1 MTRTFFKRKKK
12 RACVIGLDG
21 VPRTL
26 LGSMMDSGVMP
37 KTRDIVA
44 RGHIEPM
51 TAALPEISSVSWS
64 TFMTG
69 KNPGTHGIFGFTDL
83 KDSSYAL
90 RYPSFRDL
98 RSPTIWDILGDHRM
112 RSVVI
117 NQPATYPA
125 RPIPGVLIS
134 GFVAID
140 LEKAVTP
147 LSYYSTLKEKNYEID
162 VDAQECRDDAERL
175 FASLD
180 RLLAAR
186 RSIMDDLWEH
196 EDWNLFEIVL
206 TGTDRLHHFLWD
218 AWENARHPHHAA
230 FLDYYRAIDDF
241 IGHAFSK
248 FRETQCDGGFFILS
262 DHGFC
267 GARHEVYIN
276 TILQR
281 EGFLDLAPGSSSL
294 EGITEKTKAF
304 ALDPA
309 RIYINRKGR
318 FPRGSVEK
326 DDAAPLV
333 KDLKAVFENLGFN
346 GEKIVR
352 RLFTGEEA
360 YSGPHA
366 HQGPDLL
373 CVPQD
378 GFDLKGRVGAERIV
392 GDRRL
397 QGMHTWD
404 NAFLFSLDVSSI
416 GAEGGLNIIDVP
428 AAILRSL
435 GIEI

>member
-1 MTRTFFKRKKK
+1 
-12 RACVIGLDG
+12 
-21 VPRTL
+21 
-26 LGSMMDSGVMP
+26 MP
-37 KTRDIVA
+37 KTRDIVS
-44 RGHIEPM
+44 RGRIEPM

-69 KNPGTHGIFGFTDL
+69 KNPGAHGIFGFTDFR
-83 KDSSYAL
+83 DSSYAL

-147 LSYYSTLKEKNYEID
+147 VRYYSTLREKNYQID
-162 VDAQECRDDAERL
+162 VDAQECRDDANRL

-180 RLLAAR
+180 ALLAAR
-186 RSIMDDLWEH
+186 RDVMDDLWAH
-196 EDWNLFEIVL
+196 EDWNFFEIIL

-218 AWENARHPHHAA
+218 AWEDARHPHHAA
-230 FLDYYRAIDDF
+230 FMDYYRTIDDF
-241 IGHAFSK
+241 LGYTYSK
-248 FRETQCDGGFFILS
+248 FQESDEGGGFFILS

-267 GARHEVYIN
+267 GARNEVYVN
-276 TILQR
+276 TILRQ
-281 EGFLDLAPGSSSL
+281 EGFLTLAPGASSL
-294 EGITEKTKAF
+294 EGITEDTKAF

-318 FPRGSVEK
+318 FPRGSVER
-326 DDAAPLV
+326 DDVAPLM
-333 KDLKAVFENLGFN
+333 KDLMAVLENYSFD

-360 YSGPHA
+360 YSGPYA
-366 HQGPDLL
+366 HHGPDLL
-373 CVPQD
+373 CVPRD
-378 GFDLKGRVGAERIV
+378 GFDFKGRVGAERAV

-404 NAFLFSLDVSSI
+404 NAFFFSLDTSSI
-416 GAEGGLNIIDVP
+416 REGGGLNIVDVP
-428 AAILRSL
+428 ATILRSL
-435 GIEI
+435 GVEI